1 MEWFHT
7 DDYQICRKVG
17 KTSYEFIEFN
27 QVDDLML
34 SSTGIID
41 VTDYKD
47 ENGNWNNDAD
57 SVIRSYYRSIEELR
71 KFVPPED
78 EDQIVAECL
87 FECGSQFST
96 GSKTMSE
103 EEAEQY
109 LDDIVDGKIIIQ
121 CNFCKS
127 CTKNIIFYV

>member
-17 KTSYEFIEFN
+17 RTSYEFIEFN
-27 QVDDLML
+27 QADDLML

-47 ENGNWNNDAD
+47 ENGNWNNDAE

-71 KFVPPED
+71 KSVPPEN

-96 GSKTMSE
+96 GSKMMSE

-109 LDDIVDGKIIIQ
+109 LDDIVDGKIII
-121 CNFCKS
+121 
-127 CTKNIIFYV
+127 

>member
-71 KFVPPED
+71 
-78 EDQIVAECL
+78 
-87 FECGSQFST
+87 ST

-109 LDDIVDGKIIIQ
+109 LDDIVDGKIII
-121 CNFCKS
+121 
-127 CTKNIIFYV
+127 